1 MWFCC
6 FVFACDVHARADECV
21 EMFWMQ
27 GLKASPSF
35 PLSNT
40 LGLHTSS
47 IIALPFVERHQH
59 VRSSTLVQLLERV
72 VTCVR
77 TGRWD
82 LRVISKVVST
92 MRSGLVHSP
101 YSPPSKRS
109 VSGAMQ
115 TRSEVTDASVW
126 SITSMMRPST
136 RRKLRFCAFTAI
148 TYKHVNLLHQKPS
161 RSSRH

>member
-1 MWFCC
+1 MCG
-6 FVFACDVHARADECV
+6 DVLDAGTQSFSFISPLKHSRA
-21 EMFWMQ
+21 
-27 GLKASPSF
+27 SR
-35 PLSNT
+35 LS
-40 LGLHTSS
+40 HHRC
-47 IIALPFVERHQH
+47 VERHQH
-59 VRSSTLVQLLERV
+59 VRLPTSFQLLERG

-115 TRSEVTDASVW
+115 TQSEVTDASVW
-126 SITSMMRPST
+126 SITSIMRPSA
-136 RRKLRFCAFTAI
+136 RRKLRFCAFTAT
-148 TYKHVNLLHQKPS
+148 TYKHINLLHQKPS
-161 RSSRH
+161 RSSRR